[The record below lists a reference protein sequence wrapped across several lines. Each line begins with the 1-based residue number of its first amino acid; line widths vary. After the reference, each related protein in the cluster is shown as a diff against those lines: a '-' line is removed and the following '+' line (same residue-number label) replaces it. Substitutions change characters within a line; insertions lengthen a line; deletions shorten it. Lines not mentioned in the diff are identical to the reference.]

1 MAQTDDPTHPANS
14 VHAGEP
20 ALAPMPA
27 LAPEPARAAAPTPA
41 PIAVRGL
48 SKSYRGRKV
57 LDDITLEVRSGETL
71 ALLGPNGA
79 GKTTLVETI
88 VGFRR
93 PDQGSVRLVGSD
105 PRHSTRDMRNRV
117 GVVLQETQESG
128 VLTVREQLTHFAGMY
143 DDPWPVDDLI
153 ASVGLTAAADRRVR
167 ALSGGQRRRLD
178 VAQGVVGHPEVLF
191 LDEPTTGF
199 DPQARTAFWHLID
212 SIKASGTTIVLTTH
226 YLEEA
231 AHLADRVAVM
241 VNGRLVALGSDLAQ
255 TPTLADRPELHLP
268 TVRWHED
275 GRDRS
280 ETTATPGA
288 LIVSLTARLQG
299 EPEHLEVHRP
309 TLADAYLALIDD
321 NSSSTE
327 ERPAA

>member
-1 MAQTDDPTHPANS
+1 MTQTDDPTHPAHS
-14 VHAGEP
+14 VHAGGS
-20 ALAPMPA
+20 
-27 LAPEPARAAAPTPA
+27 AAAPTSTAAPA
-41 PIAVRGL
+41 PIAVRSL
-48 SKSYRGRKV
+48 SKSYHGRKV
-57 LDDITLEVRSGETL
+57 LDDITLDVRDGETL

-88 VGFRR
+88 IGFRR
-93 PDQGSVRLVGSD
+93 PDHGSVRLVGAD
-105 PRHSTRDMRNRV
+105 PRHSTREMRNRV

-143 DDPWPVDDLI
+143 DDPWSVDDLI

-199 DPQARTAFWHLID
+199 DPLARTAFWHLID
-212 SIKASGTTIVLTTH
+212 TIKAGGTTIVLTTH

-231 AHLADRVAVM
+231 AHLADRVAVIAS
-241 VNGRLVALGSDLAQ
+241 GRLVALGSDLAQ
-255 TPTLADRPELHLP
+255 TPALADRPELHLP
-268 TVRWHED
+268 TVRWRED

-280 ETTATPGA
+280 EITATPGA
-288 LIVSLTARLQG
+288 LIASITARLQG
-299 EPEHLEVHRP
+299 EPEHLEVCRP

-321 NSSSTE
+321 STD